1 MSPIPE
7 LIEFG
12 YRFETSE
19 GVSISVSKGGVTG
32 GVLHLEE
39 MSNRTV
45 MKLNYA
51 AIGVGLS
58 PIPVAADHATT
69 DMPSMGTIIR
79 NRLYGR
85 DTLTL
90 NDITGFCLIY
100 QGVFVSGVN
109 PGGYGTI
116 MLLSM
121 GAGLVTAYGAT
132 VLTGGYGVVAVPA
145 IVASSCH
152 SMVAMIGINNG
163 SPNVGVSGA
172 IGYLWF
178 GDVREKIEQAQGP
191 C

>member
-1 MSPIPE
+1 
-7 LIEFG
+7 
-12 YRFETSE
+12 
-19 GVSISVSKGGVTG
+19 VSISLSKGGVTA

-39 MSNRTV
+39 TSNRTV

-58 PIPVAADHATT
+58 PIPAAADLSTT

-85 DTLTL
+85 DALTL

-116 MLLSM
+116 MLLSV
-121 GAGLVTAYGAT
+121 GAGLVYAYGAT

-152 SMVAMIGINNG
+152 SMVGMIGINNG
-163 SPNVGVSGA
+163 SPNVGISGA
-172 IGYLWF
+172 IGYLGF
-178 GDVREKIEQAQGP
+178 GDVREKIDKLKGLVDA
-191 C
+191 